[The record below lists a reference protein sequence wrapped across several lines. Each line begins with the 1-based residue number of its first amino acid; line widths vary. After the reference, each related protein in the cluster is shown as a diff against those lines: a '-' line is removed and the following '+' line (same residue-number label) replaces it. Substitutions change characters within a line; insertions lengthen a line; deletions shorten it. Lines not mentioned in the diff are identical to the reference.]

1 MAGKN
6 FPPENDSDYSASRTR
21 MVTVLVAYESS
32 VHGLSYAVSFVSILA
47 ILPEIWL
54 AEYGGRWEK
63 LYPGVSVSWLC
74 GRSSR
79 SDNSATRATIH
90 TRIGVCESPRS
101 ELSNTPIRMLNVV
114 LVAELFPDV
123 SPRITFL
130 LRIKFLP
137 RDAVRRDAVR
147 SDAVRGGAERGGAV
161 RGRRTKRC

>member
-1 MAGKN
+1 
-6 FPPENDSDYSASRTR
+6 

-79 SDNSATRATIH
+79 SDNSATRATFH
-90 TRIGVCESPRS
+90 MRIGVCESPRS
-101 ELSNTPIRMLNVV
+101 ELSNTPIRILNVV
-114 LVAELFPDV
+114 LVAELFPNV
-123 SPRITFL
+123 SPRITFFR
-130 LRIKFLP
+130 RIKFFIL
-137 RDAVRRDAVR
+137 RVDLWTLNYLTLQ
-147 SDAVRGGAERGGAV
+147 
-161 RGRRTKRC
+161 TKLDV